1 VGNAQRFSPRKY
13 VVKRLRILIVED
25 DAMVAM
31 ALAEMLADQQ
41 HEICGIATTESD
53 AISAAARCKPDMMI
67 IDVMLRAGSG
77 VAALEAI
84 LRSGPIPYI
93 IMSGAE
99 LESNAVMLRKPF
111 READLVRAMECAL
124 TATCPYIARSDER
137 AGRVAS
143 AHRRA

>member
-1 VGNAQRFSPRKY
+1 
-13 VVKRLRILIVED
+13 VKRPRILIVED

-67 IDVMLRAGSG
+67 IDVMLRTGSG